1 MQERSY
7 PGCFCVL
14 PAWTRDS
21 TQAETSATQE
31 EVGACP
37 PAPPRDSA
45 LTDVGT
51 GVPGCPRPG
60 EGLSQGTVEA
70 LAGPWA

>member
-14 PAWTRDS
+14 LAWTQDS
-21 TQAETSATQE
+21 TQADTSATQE

-37 PAPPRDSA
+37 PAPARDSA
-45 LTDVGT
+45 LMDMGT

-60 EGLSQGTVEA
+60 EGLS
-70 LAGPWA
+70 